1 MNDIRTTTNKKQTMR
16 KTVSLIFTVLLLLGI
31 SFGLPA
37 LLPLWFA
44 LGMIIFLL
52 VIIILLL
59 TVTITDRHDE

>member
-1 MNDIRTTTNKKQTMR
+1 MR

-37 LLPLWFA
+37 LLPLWFS

-59 TVTITDRHDE
+59 TVTLTDRHDE